1 MTKLLCNVRVF
12 VFNRENYS
20 PFMHISLTF
29 ALINNEKL
37 TLKFDNGDI
46 QIRRAELV
54 AHDVGGEERRVSLPP
69 RKPVRFVFL
78 RMQWNFGRAL
88 PASSWVPQS
97 TGRSEYEYLSPGP
110 AGTRRWL
117 SILTCLL
124 LSPPLS
130 LFYALIRARI
140 ILKKF

>member
-1 MTKLLCNVRVF
+1 MTKLLCNVQVF

-54 AHDVGGEERRVSLPP
+54 AHDVGGKREESHSHLVNR
-69 RKPVRFVFL
+69 
-78 RMQWNFGRAL
+78 
-88 PASSWVPQS
+88 
-97 TGRSEYEYLSPGP
+97 
-110 AGTRRWL
+110 
-117 SILTCLL
+117 
-124 LSPPLS
+124 
-130 LFYALIRARI
+130 
-140 ILKKF
+140 